1 MVKSID
7 SDSAV
12 TRSVLAL
19 HDQSDCDMHL
29 CISVLTNL
37 MRLFNDIVPS
47 IS

>member
-29 CISVLTNL
+29 YI
-37 MRLFNDIVPS
+37 RAYEFNDI
-47 IS
+47 I